1 MRQIPMRIDR
11 NQQIFRI
18 FLQKNRD
25 TEEFDL
31 QLRESTNGAK
41 TRSKTII
48 LRSTRYY
55 NNHRLLLHEIERE
68 RKKLI

>member
-1 MRQIPMRIDR
+1 MRRIPMRIDR

-31 QLRESTNGAK
+31 RIDK
-41 TRSKTII
+41 WSKDSIKNDNITI
-48 LRSTRYY
+48 
-55 NNHRLLLHEIERE
+55 NALL
-68 RKKLI
+68 

>member
-31 QLRESTNGAK
+31 RIDK
-41 TRSKTII
+41 WSKDSIKNDNIT
-48 LRSTRYY
+48 LSTRYY

>member
-1 MRQIPMRIDR
+1 MRRIPMRIDR

-48 LRSTRYY
+48 LRYQRVIITIIDYY
-55 NNHRLLLHEIERE
+55 YT
-68 RKKLI
+68 K